1 MNARSDQ
8 GHCLTKR
15 KETFDHGV
23 VPFDDRL
30 VLLQHLAALRIDGLR
45 LLKRITQLGEIG
57 PIRGVNGEP
66 GSARLALTDEDR
78 EGRDLVT
85 AWMRDLGL
93 AVRIDAIGN
102 IIGVRAAA
110 DGSTSN
116 PVMTGSHIDT
126 VRTGGLY
133 DGNLGVLAGLEIIET
148 LDTAGIATNRPMAV
162 GIFTNEEGARFNPDM
177 MGSLVYCGGM
187 SAEEAYDVVGIDGAN
202 VGDELARI
210 GYLGTTPCPGEAP
223 HAFVELHIE
232 QGPVL
237 EAEGIRFGAV
247 TGVQGI
253 SWQELTITGQSNHA
267 GTTPMSLRHDAGY
280 AAARIATF
288 VRELALEMGHPHVG
302 TVGQI
307 TLHPNLVNVV
317 AATAV
322 MTVDLRNT
330 NELLLAESERL
341 FAAFIAELAA
351 SEGVTITSRVLARFE
366 PVAFDERVIALVER
380 TIDRLGNTGKRMPSG
395 AGHDAQMLARMCP
408 TAMIFTQ
415 SHKGISHNPAEFTE
429 PADLVM
435 GTDLLL
441 QVMLTLSE
449 TDVAVAAEPP
459 TVAVLAPLHA
469 HGSDLGVTHTAGLPD
484 ADPNDAALPD
494 EPIAA

>member
-1 MNARSDQ
+1 MNASPVP
-8 GHCLTKR
+8 LTKR
-15 KETFDHGV
+15 KAAVDHGI
-23 VPFDDRL
+23 VPFDDRF
-30 VLLQHLAALRIDGLR
+30 VLPEALAALRIDGQR
-45 LLKRITQLGEIG
+45 LLNRITQLGEIG

-85 AWMRDLGL
+85 TWMHDLGL
-93 AVRIDAIGN
+93 AVRVDAIGN
-102 IIGVRAAA
+102 VIGVRAAA
-110 DGSTSN
+110 DGSTAN

-148 LDTAGIATNRPMAV
+148 LDTAGIATKRPIAAAF
-162 GIFTNEEGARFNPDM
+162 FTNEEGARFNPDM

-187 SAEEAYDVVGIDGAN
+187 SPEEAYDVVGIDGAR

-210 GYLGTTPCPGEAP
+210 GYLGPTPCPGEAP

-237 EAEGIRFGAV
+237 EAEGVRFGAV

-307 TLHPNLVNVV
+307 SLHPNLVNVV

-330 NELLLAESERL
+330 NEATLAESERR
-341 FAAFIAELAA
+341 FGEFVAELAL

-366 PVAFDERVIALVER
+366 PVAFDERVIDLVEH
-380 TIDRLGNTGKRMPSG
+380 TIARLGNSGKRMPSG

-449 TDVAVAAEPP
+449 TDLAVSARPPVSTSSATAAVP
-459 TVAVLAPLHA
+459 TDFA
-469 HGSDLGVTHTAGLPD
+469 VTHTAGIHSATPEAPDD
-484 ADPNDAALPD
+484 ADVPD
-494 EPIAA
+494 EQIAA